1 MLNKCEALKL
11 MPLEM
16 YQKKN
21 QSASKIKH
29 IIAIAA
35 GKGGVG
41 KSTVTVNLALSLKK
55 LGKSVGILDTDIYGP
70 SVRMM
75 LPEDL
80 MPVQKGEQI
89 TPALCKGIPM
99 ISMAYF
105 RPDNQAAV
113 VRAPIA
119 NGIVKQFLK
128 NVVWGDLDYLFI
140 DFPPGTGDIQLTLS
154 QEAQLTAAI
163 MVTTPQNVAVMDVR
177 KAMDMFTKV
186 RIPILGIVENMSYY
200 QDAKTDEKMYIFGKD
215 GGLRLSS
222 EAGVPF
228 LQQIPLNS
236 KICECGDLGKS
247 LFENGETP
255 ASHAFMQLGKEVI
268 RQVEILH
275 EQSKHSVQSFN
286 LKWKEM

>member
-1 MLNKCEALKL
+1 
-11 MPLEM
+11 M
-16 YQKKN
+16 YQKKT
-21 QSASKIKH
+21 QIPPKIKQ

-41 KSTVTVNLALSLKK
+41 KSTVTVNLALALKK
-55 LGKSVGILDTDIYGP
+55 LGASVGVLDTDIYGP

-80 MPVQKGEQI
+80 MPIQKGEQI

-105 RPDNQAAV
+105 RPDNQASV

-119 NGIVKQFLK
+119 NGIIKQFLK
-128 NVVWGDLDYLFI
+128 NVVWGDLDYLLI

-154 QEAQLTAAI
+154 QEANLTAAL

-177 KAMDMFTKV
+177 KAMDMFSKV
-186 RIPILGIVENMSYY
+186 RVPILGIVENMSYY
-200 QDAKTDEKMYIFGKD
+200 LHEQTNEKIYVFGKD
-215 GGLRLSS
+215 GGLRLSN

-228 LQQIPLNS
+228 LQQIPLNG
-236 KICECGDLGKS
+236 KICEYGDLGKS
-247 LFENGETP
+247 LFEGEETVC
-255 ASHAFMQLGKEVI
+255 SEAFMELGKQFI
-268 RQVEILH
+268 RHLNLLNE
-275 EQSKHSVQSFN
+275 EGMRSVQGFN